1 MVAVLSKFWL
11 FAGYQNM
18 EELLKDIGNELKRLR
33 KEAGYS
39 SYADFA
45 WANDLPKTQYGRM
58 EKGTNCTILSLHK
71 VLAIHKQS
79 VPQFFELMS
88 KKMSPINLRPT
99 PPLLRGDR

>member
-11 FAGYQNM
+11 FARYQNM

-33 KEAGYS
+33 KEAGFS

-45 WANDLPKTQYGRM
+45 WANGLSKTQYGRM
-58 EKGTNCTILSLHK
+58 EKGTNCTILSLYK
-71 VLAIHKQS
+71 VLAIHKLS

-88 KKMSPINLRPT
+88 KKMSPINLSPAL
-99 PPLLRGDR
+99 PLLRGDR